1 MNSSELL
8 TLYRSEMEDISEPYL
23 WADEDIFSYAND
35 AQKMFA
41 RDTGGIPDGTT
52 AAVTRI
58 EVTPTD
64 DWYALHPS
72 ILQIRTASRVDTGRP
87 VEVLNFEDMR
97 ERRWYFDNTVGMLR
111 AMVIGIERHKV
122 RMWPYPNETV
132 NVDMTV
138 FRLPLVEITDVGD
151 QEFEVDV
158 EHHRH
163 LLHWMRHLGYLKQD
177 TETFD
182 KSKAN
187 EFEAKHIAYC
197 AKVKEEEA
205 RKRHKTRFVRYG
217 GI

>member
-8 TLYRSEMEDISEPYL
+8 DLYRKEMEDTSLPYL
-23 WADEDIFSYAND
+23 WSDEEIFEYAND

-52 AAVTRI
+52 AAVTEI
-58 EVTPTD
+58 DVTPAD

-72 ILQIRTASRVDTGRP
+72 ILQIRTASRTDTGRP

-97 ERRWYFDNTVGMLR
+97 ERRWYFDGTLGLLR

-122 RMWPYPNETV
+122 RMWPYPSETMTV
-132 NVDMTV
+132 SMTV
-138 FRLPLVEITDVGD
+138 FRLPLVEITSDGD
-151 QEFEVDV
+151 QEFEIDV

-177 TETFD
+177 SETFD
-182 KSKAN
+182 KSKSE
-187 EFEAKHIAYC
+187 EFEGRHLAYC
-197 AKVKEEEA
+197 TKVKEEEA
-205 RKRHKTRFVRYG
+205 RKRNKTRFVRYG

>member
-8 TLYRSEMEDISEPYL
+8 DLYRSEMEDIFEPYL
-23 WADEDIFSYAND
+23 WSDEDIFRYQND

-58 EVTPTD
+58 EVTPAAE
-64 DWYALHPS
+64 WYALHPS
-72 ILQIRTASRVDTGRP
+72 ILRIRTASRSDTGRP
-87 VEVLNFEDMR
+87 VEVLNFEDMP
-97 ERRWYFDNTVGMLR
+97 ERRWYFDGTLGVLR

-132 NVDMTV
+132 SVDMTV
-138 FRLPLVEITDVGD
+138 FRLPLVEITDIGD
-151 QEFEVDV
+151 QEFEIDA

-177 TETFD
+177 TETFN
-182 KSKAN
+182 KSKAE
-187 EFEAKHIAYC
+187 EFAMQHVAYC
-197 AKVKEEEA
+197 TKVKEEEA
-205 RKRHKTRFVRYG
+205 RKRHKTRYVRYG